1 MTYQYQ
7 SILALFYI
15 FNKTKEESWMQTL
28 KAPLDGQVI
37 KRLAFPVGQCQEFC
51 KSQNED
57 WL

>member
-1 MTYQYQ
+1 MPYQSQ
-7 SILALFYI
+7 SILTLSYI
-15 FNKTKEESWMQTL
+15 FNKMKEERWRQTL

-57 WL
+57 